1 MQTHKRGDTW
11 STVGQATI
19 KDLTTGEL
27 VDLTDWQIASE
38 LRKPDGTLIAA
49 FACTYTGTTTDPE
62 TEVETQTFT
71 HIATDTSSW
80 PVGMAEIDVQ
90 FTSPSGQVVSTDTQ
104 VIKVVRDVTEATP

>member
-1 MQTHKRGDTW
+1 MHTHKQGDSW

-38 LRKPDGTLIAA
+38 LRTPGGELIAA
-49 FACTYTGTTTDPE
+49 FDCAYTGTTTDPA
-62 TEVETQTFT
+62 TQVQTQTFT
-71 HIATDTSSW
+71 HIATTTSNW
-80 PVGMAEIDVQ
+80 PVGLAELDVQ

-104 VIKVVRDVTEATP
+104 VIKVLRDVTEAAA

>member
-1 MQTHKRGDTW
+1 MHTHKRGDTW

-38 LRKPDGTLIAA
+38 LRTPDGTLIAA
-49 FACTYTGTTTDPE
+49 FACTYTGTTTDPD
-62 TEVETQTFT
+62 TQEVTQTFT
-71 HIATDTSSW
+71 HIATSTADW
-80 PVGMAEIDVQ
+80 PVGLAELDVQ

-104 VIKVVRDVTEATP
+104 VIKVLRDVTEATA